1 MRTLWSKLEETP
13 RLLPIPKIKPKKNV
27 SNTRLTQICGSL
39 EGKQMLNV
47 VESSKKKK
55 EEKLILEAAKGDF
68 LQMQLKVY
76 VWQIKM

>member
-1 MRTLWSKLEETP
+1 MLIRTLWSKLEETP
-13 RLLPIPKIKPKKNV
+13 RLLPIPKIKSKKNV

-55 EEKLILEAAKGDF
+55 EEKLILEEAKEN
-68 LQMQLKVY
+68 
-76 VWQIKM
+76 